1 MAKKMNVN
9 PNRMELNRLKKRHA
23 VAKRGHKLLK
33 DKQDALIK
41 AFLSRAKAIKKERE
55 EIEAELAECYKSFLL
70 ARAQTLPAM
79 LEQALMISG
88 TSMKLDV
95 SYKNVMSVM
104 VPEYAATQ
112 EGRALNYG
120 LANSPGSLDV
130 ALERF
135 SRILPRLIS
144 LSAEE
149 KGLRLMAVEIERT
162 RRRVNA
168 LEHVLIPSFKETIG
182 YITMKL
188 DEQERANLSR
198 LMRIKEIVRSH

>member
-1 MAKKMNVN
+1 MARLNVN
-9 PNRMELNRLKKRHA
+9 PNRMELSRLKKRLV

-41 AFLSRAKAIKKERE
+41 AFLERAREGKVLRE
-55 EIEAELAECYKSFLL
+55 ELEGELAECYKSFLL

-88 TSMKLDV
+88 AKCNLQV
-95 SYKNVMSVM
+95 GRQNVMSVL
-104 VPEYAATQ
+104 VPVYTVEQ
-112 EGRALNYG
+112 GGSPVNYG
-120 LANSPGSLDV
+120 LATSLGSLDV

-135 SRILPRLIS
+135 AALIPRL
-144 LSAEE
+144 LALAAKE
-149 KGLRLMAVEIERT
+149 KAINLMAVEIEKT

-168 LEHVLIPSFKETIG
+168 LEHVLIPSFVETIR

-188 DEQERANLSR
+188 DEQERSTLSR
-198 LMRIKEIVRSH
+198 LMKIKEIVRSH

>member
-1 MAKKMNVN
+1 MARLNVN
-9 PNRMELNRLKKRHA
+9 PNRMELSRLKKRLV

-41 AFLSRAKAIKKERE
+41 AFLERAREGKVLRE
-55 EIEAELAECYKSFLL
+55 EIEGELAECYKSFLL

-88 TSMKLDV
+88 AKCNLQVDRQ
-95 SYKNVMSVM
+95 NVMSVL
-104 VPEYAATQ
+104 VPVYTVEQ
-112 EGRALNYG
+112 GGSPVNYG
-120 LANSPGSLDV
+120 LATSLGSLDV

-135 SRILPRLIS
+135 AALIPRLIA
-144 LSAEE
+144 LAAKE
-149 KGLRLMAVEIERT
+149 KAINLMAVEIEKT

-168 LEHVLIPSFKETIG
+168 LEHVLIPSFVETIR

-188 DEQERANLSR
+188 DEQERSTLSR
-198 LMRIKEIVRSH
+198 LMKIKEIVRSH

>member
-41 AFLSRAKAIKKERE
+41 AFLSRAKAVKKERE
-55 EIEAELAECYKSFLL
+55 EIETELAECYKSFLL

-88 TSMKLDV
+88 TSIKLDV

-104 VPEYAATQ
+104 VPTYTATQ
-112 EGRALNYG
+112 EGRSLNYG

-135 SRILPRLIS
+135 SRLIPRLIS

-168 LEHVLIPSFKETIG
+168 LEHVLIPSFKETIS
-182 YITMKL
+182 YIKMKL